1 MTCSTS
7 CEINN
12 MDIMSNI
19 SVDEDQ
25 IQPHA
30 WSLVVFY
37 QDDGFGNTIST
48 FNQCK
53 NDSEF
58 SDFVW
63 DFMEEN
69 KFAVI

>member
-12 MDIMSNI
+12 MDIISNI

-37 QDDGFGNTIST
+37 QDDGFGNTIDT
-48 FNQCK
+48 FNLCMSNK
-53 NDSEF
+53 DIGMYVSCFIADEF
-58 SDFVW
+58 SF
-63 DFMEEN
+63 N
-69 KFAVI
+69 C